1 MAQNSQKKKKMRLS
15 IRSKILLGSVPLNI
29 LICLLMGV
37 FIYNSVKTSFMKS
50 AADDTLALAQLAAHG
65 VNGNLLNFLE
75 EGSDG
80 TYANNVTLASLD
92 SIRES
97 GKINSVYTVGVRNG
111 QLVYLSVPKEDG
123 TPVGEPVEDE
133 YIEEMTSA
141 LNSEGYVTEQI
152 QKVDGIYFITA
163 YAPVYD
169 DSGSVAGM
177 LGIDYRAENI
187 VDALREIV
195 VAIVSIGVILVVISV
210 FVSVM
215 MASGIS
221 AGLRK
226 VNNKVSDLVSNNG
239 DLTQK
244 IVIHSNDE
252 VADIADNINDLLE
265 YIRTVVKNIYNSSDK
280 LSGSVD
286 TALNMTL
293 RTNDQL
299 VGVSA
304 TMEQMSAAMEET
316 SASLQ
321 QVQFSTQQIRS
332 DVDEMNVS
340 VQRGTNYAKEMRKRA
355 DEMCRNA
362 ADETKLAE
370 SAAENMTIS
379 LNDKIEKSKDV
390 ENISK
395 LTETILEIAS
405 RTNLLSLNASIEAAR
420 AGEQGRGFAVVA
432 SEISSLAAN
441 SAETAKQ
448 IRIISDDVI
457 SNVKGLAE
465 ESTKMVDFVRE
476 KTIGG
481 YRQLMNTGLQYQKDA
496 EQVSEMLRSVEEAS
510 ENIERSM
517 DSVTTAMDDVSTA
530 VEESAKGVTDVAASV
545 SEMSDNMS
553 QNRDVVN
560 ENAAIAQHLDGEVNK
575 FKF

>member
-1 MAQNSQKKKKMRLS
+1 MAQNNQSKKKIRFS
-15 IRSKILLGSVPLNI
+15 IRNKILLGSVPLNV
-29 LICLLMGV
+29 LICLLMGI
-37 FIYNSVKTSFMKS
+37 FIYNNVKMSFMQS
-50 AADDTLALAQLAAHG
+50 AAEDTLALTQVSAKEI
-65 VNGNLLNFLE
+65 NGNLLALLE
-75 EGSDG
+75 EGSDDS
-80 TYANNVTLASLD
+80 YANTVTREKLESIMASGNIY
-92 SIRES
+92 SI
-97 GKINSVYTVGVRNG
+97 YTVGMRNG
-111 QLVYLSVPKEDG
+111 QMVYLSVPEEDE
-123 TPVGEPVEDE
+123 TAVGEPVEGS
-133 YIEEMTSA
+133 YVTEMTNA
-141 LNSEGYVTEQI
+141 MNSDGYVTKKIE
-152 QKVDGIYFITA
+152 KTDGVSFITA

-169 DSGSVAGM
+169 HSGKVVGI

-187 VDALREIV
+187 VEALNGIV
-195 VAIVSIGVILVVISV
+195 IAIVSIGAILIVISV

-215 MASGIS
+215 MASSIA
-221 AGLRK
+221 AGLKK

-244 IVIHSNDE
+244 ISVQSNDE
-252 VADIADNINDLLE
+252 VGDIADNINNLLE

-321 QVQFSTQQIRS
+321 QVQFSTQQIRA

-355 DEMCRNA
+355 DEMCQNA
-362 ADETKLAE
+362 AQETEIAE

-379 LNDKIEKSKDV
+379 LNEKIEKSKDV

-405 RTNLLSLNASIEAAR
+405 QTNLLSLNASIEAAR

-457 SNVKGLAE
+457 SNVRGLAE

-496 EQVSEMLRSVEEAS
+496 EQISEMLKSVEEAS
-510 ENIERSM
+510 GNIDRSM
-517 DSVTTAMDDVSTA
+517 DSVATAMDDVSTA
-530 VEESAKGVTDVAASV
+530 VEESAKGVTDVAVSV